1 MTDETF
7 GMPHS
12 LLYQDEYPS
21 EYVYAKSK
29 NVERLVETDEEGHG
43 ARTKACPVRKLENLT
58 RVV

>member
-12 LLYQDEYPS
+12 LLYQDECPS

-29 NVERLVETDEEGHG
+29 DVERFVETNGEWHG
-43 ARTKACPVRKLENLT
+43 ARAKLALSESSKIL
-58 RVV
+58 RE